1 VKQPFDLHLREELYK
16 KLAHCAA
23 IVPGMSMQK
32 IATFAL
38 EEKVAELLA
47 KYDKD

>member
-32 IATFAL
+32 IATLAL